1 MDNNKQSAPVNTYVP
16 GKIILKARI
25 ARINTIEWFFFFF
38 LVEPIESKMYVP
50 PSERP
55 VGVEPHKYTGSAI
68 PSRSFRMLQ
77 AMTGQNNGK
86 VNNFP
91 Y

>member
-1 MDNNKQSAPVNTYVP
+1 MHLTDRIN
-16 GKIILKARI
+16 IILYSLTDK
-25 ARINTIEWFFFFF
+25 F

-55 VGVEPHKYTGSAI
+55 VGSEPHKYTGGSI

-77 AMTGQNNGK
+77 AMTGQNNG
-86 VNNFP
+86 NIL
-91 Y
+91 

>member
-1 MDNNKQSAPVNTYVP
+1 MDK
-16 GKIILKARI
+16 
-25 ARINTIEWFFFFF
+25 F

-55 VGVEPHKYTGSAI
+55 VGSEPHKYTGGSI

-77 AMTGQNNGK
+77 AMTGQNNG
-86 VNNFP
+86 NIS
-91 Y
+91 